1 MSHLADLPV
10 WATVAVAL
18 LTALGAVLTLL
29 GTIGLVWL
37 PDFYDRL
44 HAPTLGTSW
53 GAAGI
58 LLGSML
64 LFSVTGT
71 RPVFHELVVGV
82 LIMVTTP
89 VTTLLLAGAAR
100 HRDGKQKPD
109 PG

>member
-1 MSHLADLPV
+1 MSHLADLPLWV
-10 WATVAVAL
+10 TVAVAL

-37 PDFYDRL
+37 PDFYERL

-58 LLGSML
+58 LLASML

-82 LIMVTTP
+82 LILVTTP
-89 VTTLLLAGAAR
+89 VTMVLLAGAAR
-100 HRDGKQKPD
+100 NRDRNRDG
-109 PG
+109 G